1 LPAPFA
7 LPLAYGI
14 RHRAGC
20 LRYYSRLFCQR
31 LALGAPLLPRGEAL
45 EHSPLVGANI
55 D

>member
-20 LRYYSRLFCQR
+20 LRNSSRVFCQG
-31 LALGAPLLPRGEAL
+31 LAFGAPLARCRSLLAKLLSGRQE
-45 EHSPLVGANI
+45 
-55 D
+55 